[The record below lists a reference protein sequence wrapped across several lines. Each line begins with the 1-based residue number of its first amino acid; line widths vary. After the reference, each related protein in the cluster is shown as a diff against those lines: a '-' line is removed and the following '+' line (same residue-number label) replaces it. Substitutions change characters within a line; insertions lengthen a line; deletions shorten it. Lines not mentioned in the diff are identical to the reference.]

1 MSTTETTTFE
11 ALGLPQALLKALAR
25 AGYTAP
31 TPIQA
36 ETIPALLAGRDV
48 LGQAATGTGK
58 TAAFALPILSK
69 LTPGASK
76 PFETGAL
83 VLVPTRE
90 LALQVTESM
99 KKYSDAMGVSVLAI
113 YGGQEFAVQL
123 RPLKRGV
130 DVVVATPGRAIDHL
144 KRKTLKLDR
153 VRTVILDEAD
163 EMLDMGFAEDLEVIL
178 SALPAE
184 RQVALFSATM
194 PSRILKIAE
203 RQMKNPVRVSIA
215 RSLSHG
221 EGQKVR
227 QVAYVVPRRQK
238 VEALLRVLEL
248 EAPVSALVFCRTRAD
263 VDELA
268 TVLDEKGFAVEA
280 LHGGLSQDQRDRV
293 MKKFKSGAVKYVVAT
308 DVAARGIHVDNLS
321 HVINADVPTSPEV
334 YVHRIGRTGRAGRE
348 GTAIT
353 FAEPGEVRLIKGLE
367 RASGGRL
374 QQLQVPSADQVKSKK
389 VKSTQNA
396 VNAAVESGAGAAMR
410 AWVDSLGDA
419 LPATAAAAME
429 LLHRAMHNEAP
440 EEAPVQTVEQALA
453 GSRHD
458 AGPKTRP
465 PSSSAARG
473 HSAAAAPRASATRG
487 HEWVAARGAPVSDE
501 SGAGSEG
508 AGHSRGG
515 AGRGSPVSD
524 ESGAGSENAG
534 HSRGGARRGVHAS
547 DQSGARDDEAP
558 PPRGSAG
565 RGAQA
570 SDESFSHSD
579 DVPPPRESAG
589 RSAHASEESGAHGRR
604 GDGAKSPR
612 ESAGRGTHASDGA
625 KSSRESAG
633 RGTHAG
639 DGAKS
644 PRESAVRRDGAKGPR
659 ASAGRGAHTSDDS
672 AAHGGRSEA
681 KGPRASAGHPKA
693 HRARSDEIPAELAPR
708 ASVGL
713 APRSTAERPNRNFEI
728 AAAHPPRALRPSAER
743 PRKAEF
749 QSKPPPRSGPAAN
762 RLDPK
767 AMQRGGGGLNDFRAT
782 RNEGAKPPPFNR
794 STKPAEREYVDRD
807 DERRAHREAGPSRGK
822 PGDVVTLWVSAGTDA
837 GIRPGDLVGAIANE
851 AGLHSKQ
858 IGPIVIN
865 EAFSLVGV
873 PSVAVEAVIDALHS
887 SKLRGRKVKVRREK
901 T

>member
-1 MSTTETTTFE
+1 MSTTETPTFE
-11 ALGLPQALLKALAR
+11 ALGLPEPLLKALAR

-58 TAAFALPILSK
+58 TAAFALPILSR
-69 LTPGASK
+69 LTAGASK

-215 RSLSHG
+215 RALSHG

-248 EAPVSALVFCRTRAD
+248 ETPVSALVFCRTRAD

-465 PSSSAARG
+465 PSSSVARG
-473 HSAAAAPRASATRG
+473 HSGAAAPRASAARG
-487 HEWVAARGAPVSDE
+487 HEWVAGRGAPVSDE
-501 SGAGSEG
+501 SGAGSDG

-515 AGRGSPVSD
+515 AGRGAHASD
-524 ESGAGSENAG
+524 ESGA
-534 HSRGGARRGVHAS
+534 RGGRGDEAGSVGRGAHAS
-547 DQSGARDDEAP
+547 DEAGSHGGRGDEAKGPRASAARSSHASESAKSP
-558 PPRGSAG
+558 PQSAG
-565 RGAQA
+565 RGA
-570 SDESFSHSD
+570 H
-579 DVPPPRESAG
+579 AG
-589 RSAHASEESGAHGRR
+589 AE
-604 GDGAKSPR
+604 AKTPR
-612 ESAGRGTHASDGA
+612 ESAGRGTPA
-625 KSSRESAG
+625 
-633 RGTHAG
+633 
-639 DGAKS
+639 
-644 PRESAVRRDGAKGPR
+644 RD
-659 ASAGRGAHTSDDS
+659 
-672 AAHGGRSEA
+672 EA
-681 KGPRASAGHPKA
+681 KGPRASVGHPKA
-693 HRARSDEIPAELAPR
+693 HRARSEEIPAELAPR

-713 APRSTAERPNRNFEI
+713 GPRSTAERPNRNFEI

-743 PRKAEF
+743 PLKAEF
-749 QSKPPPRSGPAAN
+749 QSKPPPRSGPGAN

-794 STKPAEREYVDRD
+794 SAKPAEREYVDRD

>member
-1 MSTTETTTFE
+1 MSTTEPVTFDS
-11 ALGLPQALLKALAR
+11 LGLPEPLLKALAR

-36 ETIPALLAGRDV
+36 ETIPPLLEGRDV

-69 LTPGASK
+69 LTAGASK
-76 PFETGAL
+76 PFETQAL

-113 YGGQEFAVQL
+113 YGGQEFTVQL

-153 VRTVILDEAD
+153 VTTVILDEAD

-178 SALPAE
+178 SALPQE

-215 RSLSHG
+215 RATTHG

-238 VEALLRVLEL
+238 IEALLRVLEV
-248 EAPVSALVFCRTRAD
+248 EQPVSALVFCRTRAD
-263 VDELA
+263 VDDLA
-268 TVLDEKGFAVEA
+268 GVLEEKGFAVAA

-348 GTAIT
+348 GTAIV

-367 RASGGRL
+367 RASGGRI
-374 QQLQVPSADQVKSKK
+374 QQLPVPTAEAVKTKK
-389 VKSTQNA
+389 VKLTQKA
-396 VNAAVESGAGAAMR
+396 VQQAVEAGGGAAMR

-419 LPATAAAAME
+419 LPATAAAAFE

-440 EEAPVQTVEQALA
+440 EEAPVQTAAQALA
-453 GSRHD
+453 GTRHD
-458 AGPKTRP
+458 EGQAK
-465 PSSSAARG
+465 
-473 HSAAAAPRASATRG
+473 APRASAARHSGKADSIRAEGSESVEASPSRVGSASRSHEKFVRG
-487 HEWVAARGAPVSDE
+487 DESRGAEARPS
-501 SGAGSEG
+501 
-508 AGHSRGG
+508 
-515 AGRGSPVSD
+515 AGRGSYA
-524 ESGAGSENAG
+524 AG
-534 HSRGGARRGVHAS
+534 SRGGTEAGEEGRAPRASASRHSGGDEVRAPRASAARAS
-547 DQSGARDDEAP
+547 ATRQAAGEDAK
-558 PPRGSAG
+558 PPRASAS
-565 RGAQA
+565 RA
-570 SDESFSHSD
+570 
-579 DVPPPRESAG
+579 VVKSATELTPSERAEQG
-589 RSAHASEESGAHGRR
+589 LNGEESGA
-604 GDGAKSPR
+604 
-612 ESAGRGTHASDGA
+612 
-625 KSSRESAG
+625 SRA
-633 RGTHAG
+633 
-639 DGAKS
+639 
-644 PRESAVRRDGAKGPR
+644 SAVRAHERAQRDEARPPR
-659 ASAGRGAHTSDDS
+659 ASAS
-672 AAHGGRSEA
+672 
-681 KGPRASAGHPKA
+681 KGPKA
-693 HRARSDEIPAELAPR
+693 F
-708 ASVGL
+708 
-713 APRSTAERPNRNFEI
+713 ERPNRTYETRSNDF
-728 AAAHPPRALRPSAER
+728 A
-743 PRKAEF
+743 
-749 QSKPPPRSGPAAN
+749 SKPARV
-762 RLDPK
+762 
-767 AMQRGGGGLNDFRAT
+767 GGLNDFRAS
-782 RNEGAKPPPFNR
+782 RAEPSRPAAPFARSAKPP
-794 STKPAEREYVDRD
+794 EREFRDRAE
-807 DERRAHREAGPSRGK
+807 ERQAHKDAGPSRGK
-822 PGDVVTLWVSAGTDA
+822 PGDTVTLWVSAGTDA

-873 PSVAVEAVIDALHS
+873 PAVAVEAVIDALHS